1 MSEITDKEL
10 EEAKRRYWRENARKW
25 RANNLEKSNEN
36 ARKWRANNRE
46 HYNSYQKK
54 WQSENPDKIKA
65 YKRSFYLKKCK
76 EYQDKAELA

>member
-36 ARKWRANNRE
+36 ARKWRANN
-46 HYNSYQKK
+46 
-54 WQSENPDKIKA
+54 
-65 YKRSFYLKKCK
+65 
-76 EYQDKAELA
+76 